1 MDGPKLL
8 KRMKMKKE
16 NKSREDVLSFIEN
29 LPENRKIYYRFG
41 NLMVEITKEEA
52 LRLLESDRKDI
63 GGAE

>member
-1 MDGPKLL
+1 
-8 KRMKMKKE
+8 MKKE